1 MNKVL
6 HNSKIQNHSF
16 LAPRTDLDNVKRR
29 IIIYW
34 GLISSKNRFIY
45 GLNEGRVLVG
55 GGGVELPEPSPPT
68 CPKFNTHK
76 KVVVH
81 FFIPM
86 LLLPKT
92 PPLTYPNMKRF
103 KGPKTHSLHFT
114 FTSLS

>member
-6 HNSKIQNHSF
+6 HSSKIQNHSF

-55 GGGVELPEPSPPT
+55 GGGVELPEQWSSPRYRPPT
-68 CPKFNTHK
+68 PMVIKE
-76 KVVVH
+76 
-81 FFIPM
+81 IPFKCSTC
-86 LLLPKT
+86 KT
-92 PPLTYPNMKRF
+92 SAGVYKRN
-103 KGPKTHSLHFT
+103 PI
-114 FTSLS
+114 